1 MQVFRLQTVCVWE
14 KLPLSAACRNSWF
27 CLSLEVL
34 TQQYFCTWQITGVR
48 VIMRTW
54 KCPQCPNR
62 TVHHHL
68 MTPIPEHPQWVCQP
82 VVQKFM
88 VDLLNF
94 PQWHTSLIFLTS
106 VCNQVS
112 PYLEPKRGH
121 LSSSDTFQSRSSHEE
136 FRSEP
141 QEGSSNNGIS
151 PGPKT
156 SSHRNSWHDQMESNT
171 RMHYLQT
178 FPMEESLLS
187 QDRDQLAMEYRR
199 QATLPAQRSLLQEQY
214 RALPLPLRAS
224 IDSEV
229 GGKPRSFTL
238 PRDSGLHAI
247 LAATAASDQGEPQHY
262 PLDRSRDAG
271 QIPYMNF
278 QIYYSML
285 PVMRSQTVAVF
296 SFVFIL

>member
-1 MQVFRLQTVCVWE
+1 
-14 KLPLSAACRNSWF
+14 
-27 CLSLEVL
+27 
-34 TQQYFCTWQITGVR
+34 
-48 VIMRTW
+48 
-54 KCPQCPNR
+54 
-62 TVHHHL
+62 
-68 MTPIPEHPQWVCQP
+68 
-82 VVQKFM
+82 
-88 VDLLNF
+88 
-94 PQWHTSLIFLTS
+94 
-106 VCNQVS
+106 
-112 PYLEPKRGH
+112 
-121 LSSSDTFQSRSSHEE
+121 
-136 FRSEP
+136 
-141 QEGSSNNGIS
+141 
-151 PGPKT
+151 
-156 SSHRNSWHDQMESNT
+156 MESNT

-224 IDSEV
+224 IDSEA

-278 QIYYSML
+278 QIYYSKL

>member
-1 MQVFRLQTVCVWE
+1 
-14 KLPLSAACRNSWF
+14 
-27 CLSLEVL
+27 
-34 TQQYFCTWQITGVR
+34 
-48 VIMRTW
+48 
-54 KCPQCPNR
+54 
-62 TVHHHL
+62 
-68 MTPIPEHPQWVCQP
+68 
-82 VVQKFM
+82 
-88 VDLLNF
+88 
-94 PQWHTSLIFLTS
+94 
-106 VCNQVS
+106 
-112 PYLEPKRGH
+112 
-121 LSSSDTFQSRSSHEE
+121 
-136 FRSEP
+136 
-141 QEGSSNNGIS
+141 
-151 PGPKT
+151 
-156 SSHRNSWHDQMESNT
+156 MESNT

-224 IDSEV
+224 IDSEA

-285 PVMRSQTVAVF
+285 PVMRAKQLQSSLLYLF
-296 SFVFIL
+296 SNIFTGFEFTKAPYDLITLLGYKAIATCCYD